1 MMTTSTKQA
10 RSFRPTLGRV
20 ALALTLAS
28 VMGGLSV
35 PAFGDD
41 RDEHRGNGVR
51 NGDRGDRNVDRDR
64 DRGGRGYGRRYPH
77 PYRYA
82 APVYAPPPVYYPPQP
97 SPGFSLFFP
106 LDIRV
111 R

>member
-1 MMTTSTKQA
+1 MKTSTKQVWN
-10 RSFRPTLGRV
+10 FRPILGRT
-20 ALALTLAS
+20 ALALTLVS

-51 NGDRGDRNVDRDR
+51 NGDRGDRNFDR
-64 DRGGRGYGRRYPH
+64 DRGWRGYGHRYPH

-82 APVYAPPPVYYPPQP
+82 APVYAPAPIYYPPQP